1 MRKPDPLALA
11 SAVIAFVLI
20 ALAVL
25 AIALLMSLGLW
36 ALVAV
41 WSQIVT
47 L

>member
-11 SAVIAFVLI
+11 SAVIALVLA

-25 AIALLMSLGLW
+25 AVALLISLGLW

-41 WSQIVT
+41 WSQI
-47 L
+47 LPL